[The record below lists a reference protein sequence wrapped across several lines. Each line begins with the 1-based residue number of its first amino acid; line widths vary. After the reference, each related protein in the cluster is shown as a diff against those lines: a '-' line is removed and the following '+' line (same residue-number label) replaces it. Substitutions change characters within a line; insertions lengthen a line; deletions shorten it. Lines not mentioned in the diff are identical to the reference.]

1 MPSALRDNA
10 GAKQSLTDLE
20 QWMVRYQQADPEAP
34 RALIVGLSPALLRF
48 FRSQVAIR
56 EQADDLLQET
66 WLRIHRVRHTYR
78 PGEPVLPWVYAIARR
93 VGIDGYRRTRR
104 ITSHESAMDVLP
116 EQSAHAGTQSTIPAF
131 DALVAVLPETQREV
145 VTMMKVGGLSL
156 EEVARATSCTVGA
169 VKQKAHRAYEKLRK
183 LLEAQTAEGWKGGI
197 DELR

>member
-1 MPSALRDNA
+1 MQSGEAACAPA
-10 GAKQSLTDLE
+10 GPDIE
-20 QWMVRYQQADPEAP
+20 QLMRQYQQADSEA
-34 RALIVGLSPALLRF
+34 AAILVQSLSPQLYRF
-48 FRSQVAIR
+48 FAGPMGSG
-56 EQADDLLQET
+56 ADAEDMLQDV
-66 WLRIHRVRHTYR
+66 WLRIHRARHTYR
-78 PGEPVLPWVYAIARR
+78 PAEPLLPWVYAIARR

-104 ITSHESAMDVLP
+104 ITSHENAMDVLP

-169 VKQKAHRAYEKLRK
+169 VKQKAHRAYETLRK